1 MPPIA
6 LAVSHTQPWS
16 LSNIALI
23 KAAPKHS
30 AYSRTQ
36 HTAAAA
42 VLPLAV
48 NGDSSRSSLVG
59 VVGGQCCEA
68 VSDAC

>member
-1 MPPIA
+1 VLVA
-6 LAVSHTQPWS
+6 TSTHCCCVNAT
-16 LSNIALI
+16 
-23 KAAPKHS
+23 AA
-30 AYSRTQ
+30 
-36 HTAAAA
+36 AAAA